1 MNYSLISVEILVALL
16 GLGVLLADLWMP
28 PERRRMLGWAAACG
42 VAVIFVI
49 GLTDAAEAS
58 YAFTAP
64 GAKTG
69 MYVQD
74 SLSVFFRQFFL
85 LAAVLVLLMAVEYSG
100 RFATGISEFYSLIL
114 FALLGM
120 LFCASA
126 NDFVLM
132 FVALELITI
141 TFVVLNSFQRNRVA
155 SIEAG
160 LKYLILGAVASAF
173 MVFGI
178 ALVFGTAGT
187 TNFNEISL
195 QQGSLEVNRLFLLGM
210 AMVLA
215 GLGFKIAA
223 VPFQV
228 WAPDVYQGSPA
239 PATAFLAVGSK
250 AAGMVLLL
258 RVLFAAIP
266 EIAARWHHLLGVMA
280 VLTILYGSLCAI
292 PQRSIKRLMGYS
304 SIANAGF
311 LLLGIAAMSKAGATG
326 VLYYL
331 AGYLFTVLAAFTVLC
346 VILARTESDDI
357 SCLSGLGKR
366 SPLLAAALTLSM
378 ASLAGIP
385 PMAGFIGKFLLLKS
399 IVPLGAVDPFYYGLL
414 VVAVIGVVISIY
426 YYFGLI
432 RAVYWGG
439 PAADMTPLPTSWG
452 VRGALAIC
460 ILGIL
465 WLGILPD
472 TLMQISTPAV
482 ETLRP
487 AGSAAAL
494 VGR

>member
-1 MNYSLISVEILVALL
+1 MNYSLITIEILVALV
-16 GLGVLLADLWMP
+16 GLGVLLADLWIA
-28 PERRRMLGWAAACG
+28 PERRRMLGWCAAAG
-42 VAVIFVI
+42 LMVIFVV
-49 GLTDAAEAS
+49 GLTDAAEATH
-58 YAFTAP
+58 AFVAP
-64 GAKTG
+64 GARTG

-85 LAAVLVLLMAVEYSG
+85 LAAVLVLLMAVEFSG
-100 RFATGISEFYSLIL
+100 RFTSGISEFYSLVI

-120 LFCASA
+120 LLCASA
-126 NDFVLM
+126 NDFVLL

-141 TFVVLNSFQRNRVA
+141 TFVVLNSFQRNRLA

-160 LKYLILGAVASAF
+160 IKYLILGALASAF

-178 ALVFGTAGT
+178 ALVFGSAGT
-187 TNFNEISL
+187 TNFNEIAL
-195 QQGSLEVNRLFLLGM
+195 QQRNLGVNPVFLAGM
-210 AMVLA
+210 ALVLA

-228 WAPDVYQGSPA
+228 WAPDVYQGAPA
-239 PATAFLAVGSK
+239 PAVAFLAVGSK

-266 EIAARWHHLLGVMA
+266 EIAGKWHHLLGVLA

-311 LLLGIAAMSKAGATG
+311 LLLGVAAMSKAGATG

-331 AGYLFTVLAAFTVLC
+331 AGYLFSVLAAFTVLS
-346 VILARTESDDI
+346 VILARNESDDL
-357 SCLSGLGKR
+357 SALSGLGRR
-366 SPLLAAALTLSM
+366 SPLLAVALTLSM

-385 PMAGFIGKFLLLKS
+385 PMAGFVGKFLLLKS
-399 IVPLGAVDPFYYGLL
+399 IIPLGAADPFYYGL
-414 VVAVIGVVISIY
+414 VAVAVIGVVISIY

-439 PAADMTPLPTSWG
+439 PAADMTPIPTSWG
-452 VRGALAIC
+452 VRAALAVC
-460 ILGIL
+460 ILGMF

-472 TLMQISTPAV
+472 TLVQISTPAV
-482 ETLRP
+482 EVLRP
-487 AGSAAAL
+487 DASAIVS
-494 VGR
+494 VGK